1 MTWPQVG
8 IIQGSYP
15 YPNVKGDSTQV
26 LALTQNAVDAIHAIK
41 ASSDEVP
48 DEAGLRISAEAKE
61 AEETSLH
68 LTIVPAPAESDVVV
82 EAEGEQIFL
91 EPEVAGFLDD
101 KVLDAQMDEGRV
113 NFAIAPQSA
122 GEDNRPAF

>member
-1 MTWPQVG
+1 M
-8 IIQGSYP
+8 
-15 YPNVKGDSTQV
+15 
-26 LALTQNAVDAIHAIK
+26 LALTQKAVDAIHAIK

-48 DEAGLRISAEAKE
+48 DDAGLRISAEAAE

-68 LTIVPAPAESDVVV
+68 LAIVPAPAESDVVV

-91 EPEVAGFLDD
+91 GPEVAGFLDD

-113 NFAIAPQSA
+113 NFAIAPQAA

>member
-1 MTWPQVG
+1 MT
-8 IIQGSYP
+8 QGSYA
-15 YPNVKGDSTQV
+15 YPMRKGESTQV

-41 ASSDEVP
+41 ASSDVP
-48 DEAGLRISAEAKE
+48 S
-61 AEETSLH
+61 
-68 LTIVPAPAESDVVV
+68 PAESDVVV

-91 EPEVAGFLDD
+91 GPEVAGFLDD

-113 NFAIAPQSA
+113 NFAIAPQAA

>member
-1 MTWPQVG
+1 
-8 IIQGSYP
+8 
-15 YPNVKGDSTQV
+15 V
-26 LALTQNAVDAIHAIK
+26 LALTQNAVEAIHAIK

-48 DEAGLRISAEAKE
+48 DEAGLRISAEARE

-68 LTIVPAPAESDVVV
+68 LAIVPAPAESDVVV

-91 EPEVAGFLDD
+91 GPEVAGFLDD

-113 NFAIAPQSA
+113 NFAIAPQAA

>member
-1 MTWPQVG
+1 VAEG
-8 IIQGSYP
+8 GHHLKFVRVS
-15 YPNVKGDSTQV
+15 NEKGESTQV

-48 DEAGLRISAEAKE
+48 DDAGLRISGEARD
-61 AEETSLH
+61 AEETALH
-68 LTIVPAPAESDVVV
+68 LAIVPSPAESDVVV

-91 EPEVAGFLDD
+91 GPEVAGFLDD
-101 KVLDAQMDEGRV
+101 KVLDAEMDEGRV
-113 NFAIAPQSA
+113 NFAIAPQAA

>member
-1 MTWPQVG
+1 M
-8 IIQGSYP
+8 
-15 YPNVKGDSTQV
+15 

-48 DEAGLRISAEAKE
+48 DDAGLRISAEPTE

-68 LTIVPAPAESDVVV
+68 LAIVPSPAESDVVV

-91 EPEVAGFLDD
+91 GPEVAGFLDD

-113 NFAIAPQSA
+113 NFAIAPQAA
-122 GEDNRPAF
+122 GEDNRPASS

>member
-1 MTWPQVG
+1 
-8 IIQGSYP
+8 
-15 YPNVKGDSTQV
+15 V

-48 DEAGLRISAEAKE
+48 DDAGLRISAETE

-68 LTIVPAPAESDVVV
+68 LAIVPAPAESDVVV
-82 EAEGEQIFL
+82 EAEGEQIFVG
-91 EPEVAGFLDD
+91 PEVAGFLDD

-113 NFAIAPQSA
+113 NFAIAPQAA
-122 GEDNRPAF
+122 GEENRPAF

>member
-1 MTWPQVG
+1 M
-8 IIQGSYP
+8 
-15 YPNVKGDSTQV
+15 

-68 LTIVPAPAESDVVV
+68 LAIVPAPAESDVVV

>member
-1 MTWPQVG
+1 
-8 IIQGSYP
+8 
-15 YPNVKGDSTQV
+15 V

-48 DEAGLRISAEAKE
+48 DDAGLRISAEPTE

-68 LTIVPAPAESDVVV
+68 LAIVPAPAESDVVV

-91 EPEVAGFLDD
+91 GPEVAGFLDD

-113 NFAIAPQSA
+113 NFAIAPQAA

>member
-1 MTWPQVG
+1 M
-8 IIQGSYP
+8 
-15 YPNVKGDSTQV
+15 

-48 DEAGLRISAEAKE
+48 DDAGLRISAEATD

-68 LTIVPAPAESDVVV
+68 LAIVPSPAASDVVV

-91 EPEVAGFLDD
+91 GSEVAGFLDD
-101 KVLDAQMDEGRV
+101 KILDAQMEEGKV
-113 NFAIAPQSA
+113 NFAIAPQSSA
-122 GEDNRPAF
+122 DDNQPAF

>member
-1 MTWPQVG
+1 M
-8 IIQGSYP
+8 
-15 YPNVKGDSTQV
+15 
-26 LALTQNAVDAIHAIK
+26 LALTQNAVEAIHAIK

-48 DEAGLRISAEAKE
+48 DEAGLRISAEATEE

-68 LTIVPAPAESDVVV
+68 LAIVPAPAESDVVV

-91 EPEVAGFLDD
+91 GPEVAGFLDD

-113 NFAIAPQSA
+113 NFAIAPQAA

>member
-1 MTWPQVG
+1 M
-8 IIQGSYP
+8 
-15 YPNVKGDSTQV
+15 

-48 DEAGLRISAEAKE
+48 DDAGLRISAEETE
-61 AEETSLH
+61 AEETALH
-68 LTIVPAPAESDVVV
+68 LAIVPSPAESDVVV

-91 EPEVAGFLDD
+91 GPEVAGFLDD

-113 NFAIAPQSA
+113 NFAIAPQAA

>member
-1 MTWPQVG
+1 MAEGGHDSRFVRV
-8 IIQGSYP
+8 S
-15 YPNVKGDSTQV
+15 NAKGELTQV

-48 DEAGLRISAEAKE
+48 DDAGLRISAEPTE

-68 LTIVPAPAESDVVV
+68 LAIVPSPAESDVVV

-91 EPEVAGFLDD
+91 GPEVAGFLDD

-113 NFAIAPQSA
+113 NFAIAPQAA

>member
-1 MTWPQVG
+1 M
-8 IIQGSYP
+8 
-15 YPNVKGDSTQV
+15 

-48 DEAGLRISAEAKE
+48 DDAGLRISAEATE
-61 AEETSLH
+61 AEESSLH
-68 LTIVPAPAESDVVV
+68 LAIVPAPAESDVVV

-91 EPEVAGFLDD
+91 GPEVAGFLED

-113 NFAIAPQSA
+113 NFAIAPQAA

>member
-1 MTWPQVG
+1 M
-8 IIQGSYP
+8 
-15 YPNVKGDSTQV
+15 

-48 DEAGLRISAEAKE
+48 DDAGLRISAEATEATE

-68 LTIVPAPAESDVVV
+68 LAIVPSPAESDVVV

-91 EPEVAGFLDD
+91 GPEVAGFLDD

-113 NFAIAPQSA
+113 NFAIAPQAA